1 MVVQAL
7 PGNVRFRAYQLGLQ
21 SDLLTR
27 VNATRRVPWRFTPTV
42 DPHWTF
48 PDVDTGTLDPAIAP
62 YRMALD
68 VTGQAAGPISVTYG
82 SLKCPRNCPSAGR
95 SVRSS
100 FFRPLP
106 SPWWHL
112 PQWRSSTPCTKRWRS
127 S

>member
-42 DPHWTF
+42 DPHWTY

-62 YRMALD
+62 YRMAVD
-68 VTGQAAGPISVTYG
+68 VTSAQATGFDQSYFPDPLKLLGGLVVTDTGHFILLGRLAAGG
-82 SLKCPRNCPSAGR
+82 GQR
-95 SVRSS
+95 
-100 FFRPLP
+100 
-106 SPWWHL
+106 
-112 PQWRSSTPCTKRWRS
+112 
-127 S
+127 